1 MIKKIYSISLIS
13 SILLFVFGL
22 LMAINSEA
30 FLKTMT
36 IILGV
41 ILIII
46 GVFPIFEYFRTK
58 GSLGAGIGLISG
70 IFSVVCGLMFLFN
83 EDMLMILVPVFIGV
97 WMIING
103 INKIQLALQLRD
115 DNENTWII
123 TFVYSI
129 IIVILGGFFVIK
141 PVSGANIVAT
151 TVGIILCIYA
161 IFDIVDCIL
170 IKIKVKKIVDEV
182 KEIDS
187 NVVDEQ

>member
-1 MIKKIYSISLIS
+1 MIKKIYNISLIS

>member
-1 MIKKIYSISLIS
+1 MIKKIYNISLIS

-46 GVFPIFEYFRTK
+46 GVFPIFEYYRTK

-129 IIVILGGFFVIK
+129 IIVILGGFFIIK

-151 TVGIILCIYA
+151 TIGIILCIYA

>member
-1 MIKKIYSISLIS
+1 MIKKIYNISLIS

-103 INKIQLALQLRD
+103 INKIQLALQLRE

>member
-1 MIKKIYSISLIS
+1 MIKKIYNISLIS

-115 DNENTWII
+115 DNENTCII

-129 IIVILGGFFVIK
+129 IIVILGGFFIIK

-151 TVGIILCIYA
+151 TIGIILCIYA

>member
-1 MIKKIYSISLIS
+1 MIKKIYNISLIS

-97 WMIING
+97 WMKING

>member
-1 MIKKIYSISLIS
+1 MIKKIYNISLIS

-161 IFDIVDCIL
+161 IFDIVDCVL
-170 IKIKVKKIVDEV
+170 IKIKVKKFVDEV

>member
-1 MIKKIYSISLIS
+1 MIKKIYNISLIS

-46 GVFPIFEYFRTK
+46 GVFPIFEYFSTK

-129 IIVILGGFFVIK
+129 IIVILGGFFIIK

-151 TVGIILCIYA
+151 TIGIILCIYA

-170 IKIKVKKIVDEV
+170 IKIKAKKIVDEV

>member
-1 MIKKIYSISLIS
+1 MIKKIYNISLIS

-151 TVGIILCIYA
+151 TIGIILCIYA

>member
-1 MIKKIYSISLIS
+1 MIKKIYNISLIS

-151 TVGIILCIYA
+151 TIGIILCIYA

-170 IKIKVKKIVDEV
+170 IKIKAKKIVDEV

>member
-1 MIKKIYSISLIS
+1 MIKKIYNISLIS

-70 IFSVVCGLMFLFN
+70 IVSVVCGLMFLFN

-103 INKIQLALQLRD
+103 INKIQLALQLRY

-129 IIVILGGFFVIK
+129 IIVILGGFFIIK

-151 TVGIILCIYA
+151 TIGIILCIYA

>member
-1 MIKKIYSISLIS
+1 MIKKIYNISLIS

-161 IFDIVDCIL
+161 IFDIVDCVL
-170 IKIKVKKIVDEV
+170 IKIKVKKIIDEV

>member
-1 MIKKIYSISLIS
+1 MIKKIYNISLVS

>member
-1 MIKKIYSISLIS
+1 MIKKIYNISLIS

-41 ILIII
+41 ILIIV

-58 GSLGAGIGLISG
+58 ENFGASIGLISG

-103 INKIQLALQLRD
+103 INKIQLSLQLRD
-115 DNENTWII
+115 ENEGTWVI
-123 TFVYSI
+123 TFIYSI
-129 IIVILGGFFVIK
+129 VVVILGGFFVIR

-151 TVGIILCIYA
+151 TIGIVLCIYA
-161 IFDIVDCIL
+161 VIDIIDCIL
-170 IKIKVKKIVDEV
+170 IKVKVKKFVDEV
-182 KEIDS
+182 KKIDS
-187 NVVDEQ
+187 NIVDEQ

>member
-1 MIKKIYSISLIS
+1 MIKKIYNISLIS

-129 IIVILGGFFVIK
+129 IIVILGGFFIIK

-151 TVGIILCIYA
+151 TIGIILCIYA

-182 KEIDS
+182 KEIYS

>member
-1 MIKKIYSISLIS
+1 MIKKIYNISLIS

-103 INKIQLALQLRD
+103 INKIQLELQLRD

-129 IIVILGGFFVIK
+129 IIVILGGFFIIK

-151 TVGIILCIYA
+151 TIGIILCIYA

>member
-1 MIKKIYSISLIS
+1 MIKKIYNISLIS

-129 IIVILGGFFVIK
+129 IIVILGGFFIIK

-151 TVGIILCIYA
+151 TIGIILCIYA

-170 IKIKVKKIVDEV
+170 IKIKVKKIIDEV

>member
-1 MIKKIYSISLIS
+1 MIKKIYNISLIS

-123 TFVYSI
+123 TFIYSI

-161 IFDIVDCIL
+161 IFDIVDCVL
-170 IKIKVKKIVDEV
+170 IKIKVKKFVDEV

>member
-1 MIKKIYSISLIS
+1 MIKKIYNISLIS

-22 LMAINSEA
+22 LMTINSEA

-151 TVGIILCIYA
+151 TIGIILCIYA

-170 IKIKVKKIVDEV
+170 IKIKVKKIIDEV

>member
-151 TVGIILCIYA
+151 TIGIILCIYA

>member
-1 MIKKIYSISLIS
+1 MIKKIYNISLIS

-46 GVFPIFEYFRTK
+46 DVFPIFEYFRTK

-151 TVGIILCIYA
+151 TIGIILCIYA

>member
-1 MIKKIYSISLIS
+1 MIKKIYNISLIS

-129 IIVILGGFFVIK
+129 IIVILGGFFIIK

-151 TVGIILCIYA
+151 TIGIILCIYA

-182 KEIDS
+182 NEIDS

>member
-1 MIKKIYSISLIS
+1 MIKKIYNISLIS

-123 TFVYSI
+123 TFIYSI

-141 PVSGANIVAT
+141 PVSGANLVAT
-151 TVGIILCIYA
+151 TVGIVLCIYA
-161 IFDIVDCIL
+161 IFDIVDCVL
-170 IKIKVKKIVDEV
+170 IKIKVKKFVDEV

>member
-1 MIKKIYSISLIS
+1 MIKKIYNISLIS

-141 PVSGANIVAT
+141 PVSGANIVET
-151 TVGIILCIYA
+151 TIGIILCIYA

>member
-1 MIKKIYSISLIS
+1 MIKKIYNISLIS

-129 IIVILGGFFVIK
+129 IIVILGGFFIIK

-151 TVGIILCIYA
+151 TIGIILCIYA

>member
-1 MIKKIYSISLIS
+1 MIKKIYNISLIS

-83 EDMLMILVPVFIGV
+83 EDMLIILVPVFIGV

-129 IIVILGGFFVIK
+129 IIVILGGFFIIK

-151 TVGIILCIYA
+151 TIGIILCIYA